1 MKAYRKAFFILA
13 RRRRTAYRQIG
24 IPYLLSAASAAI
36 FAVGCVSLVYRCVA
50 PIMALMLQ
58 DVPPVV
64 ALSAVGL
71 DFPGLIG
78 TTIGA
83 LLLLLGLLYAHRA
96 TLRMLC
102 TGRWCIKP
110 ELRQPSTD
118 KRLLRFTLNLSM
130 WLVIC
135 GLVVLPLA
143 LIGVGLV
150 ESALSQLM
158 FNDSYVPTWV
168 YVAAAAFSSLG
179 VLIFELTALYYR
191 IVGLHYYN
199 KR

>member
-13 RRRRTAYRQIG
+13 RCRRTAYRQIG

-58 DVPPVV
+58 DVAPVV

-83 LLLLLGLLYAHRA
+83 
-96 TLRMLC
+96 
-102 TGRWCIKP
+102 
-110 ELRQPSTD
+110 
-118 KRLLRFTLNLSM
+118 LRFTLNLSM

-143 LIGVGLV
+143 LIGIGLV

-158 FNDSYVPTWV
+158 FDDSYVPIWV
-168 YVAAAAFSSLG
+168 YVAAAAFSALG
-179 VLIFELTALYYR
+179 VLIFELTALYHR